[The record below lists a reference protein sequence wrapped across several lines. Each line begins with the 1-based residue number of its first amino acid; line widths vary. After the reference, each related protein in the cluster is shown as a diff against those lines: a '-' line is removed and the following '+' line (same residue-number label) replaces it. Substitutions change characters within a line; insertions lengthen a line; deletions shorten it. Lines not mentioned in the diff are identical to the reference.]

1 MAATGTPQVNC
12 HNKLTQKLPQKQL
25 KGIASYLNTICLKS
39 SQSSTSQ
46 NEWLFFQDNFNGL
59 TFLVDIEV
67 VTKREKE
74 DGAIQLGPKVN
85 LRLPLPVS
93 SATDTQQHPLIA
105 TLFYSRVMSINLC
118 RVLGCWLYQIIDQQS
133 SP

>member
-1 MAATGTPQVNC
+1 MPALNGGNRNTSGQLSQQANSKTASKVAQRHCILPKYN
-12 HNKLTQKLPQKQL
+12 LPQKFTEQTRMN
-25 KGIASYLNTICLKS
+25 G
-39 SQSSTSQ
+39 
-46 NEWLFFQDNFNGL
+46 FFQDNFNGL

-93 SATDTQQHPLIA
+93 SATDT
-105 TLFYSRVMSINLC
+105 
-118 RVLGCWLYQIIDQQS
+118 
-133 SP
+133 

>member
-39 SQSSTSQ
+39 SQSTTSQ

-67 VTKREKE
+67 VTKREEE
-74 DGAIQLGPKVN
+74 DGIKVI
-85 LRLPLPVS
+85 LCKSVGE
-93 SATDTQQHPLIA
+93 
-105 TLFYSRVMSINLC
+105 LFSFVQRKIC
-118 RVLGCWLYQIIDQQS
+118 
-133 SP
+133 

>member
-46 NEWLFFQDNFNGL
+46 NEWTFFQDNFNGL

-67 VTKREKE
+67 VTKREE
-74 DGAIQLGPKVN
+74 DGTKVF
-85 LRLPLPVS
+85 VCKS
-93 SATDTQQHPLIA
+93 VGE
-105 TLFYSRVMSINLC
+105 LFLFVQPNMQMLTGKKIKS
-118 RVLGCWLYQIIDQQS
+118 
-133 SP
+133 

>member
-1 MAATGTPQVNC
+1 MPALNGGNRNTSGQLSQQANSKTASKVAQRHCILPKYN
-12 HNKLTQKLPQKQL
+12 LPQKFTEQAAL
-25 KGIASYLNTICLKS
+25 F
-39 SQSSTSQ
+39 Q

-93 SATDTQQHPLIA
+93 SATDT
-105 TLFYSRVMSINLC
+105 
-118 RVLGCWLYQIIDQQS
+118 
-133 SP
+133 

>member
-1 MAATGTPQVNC
+1 MA
-12 HNKLTQKLPQKQL
+12 
-25 KGIASYLNTICLKS
+25 
-39 SQSSTSQ
+39 
-46 NEWLFFQDNFNGL
+46 FFQDNFNGL

-93 SATDTQQHPLIA
+93 SATDT
-105 TLFYSRVMSINLC
+105 
-118 RVLGCWLYQIIDQQS
+118 
-133 SP
+133 

>member
-39 SQSSTSQ
+39 SQGSTIQQ

-67 VTKREKE
+67 VTKREE
-74 DGAIQLGPKVN
+74 DGTKVITYKSVGE
-85 LRLPLPVS
+85 LCIFIVRAPL
-93 SATDTQQHPLIA
+93 
-105 TLFYSRVMSINLC
+105 
-118 RVLGCWLYQIIDQQS
+118 
-133 SP
+133 

>member
-39 SQSSTSQ
+39 SQSTTSQ

-67 VTKREKE
+67 VTKREE
-74 DGAIQLGPKVN
+74 DGIKVI
-85 LRLPLPVS
+85 LCKSVGE
-93 SATDTQQHPLIA
+93 
-105 TLFYSRVMSINLC
+105 LFSLCNAKHADVDQRRVVTSGILKVDRHVCYKTSMYALKQAC
-118 RVLGCWLYQIIDQQS
+118 II
-133 SP
+133 